1 MSPQAHAVDS
11 RHDNNSSKEKIQSSL
26 HQPNDAEARTSSQ
39 SAEEQ
44 HRSGEEPISGP
55 AVVPLADDAESRGR
69 PGEDARWG
77 RRSRPSRL
85 LVQQRESRRPRE
97 ETRTRNWEKTH
108 FYGFGGNEA
117 EGGKEG
123 GESFNMSH
131 FGSGWRTCVKSLV
144 GLFRQNGR
152 ASDVLKPFFVREY

>member
-1 MSPQAHAVDS
+1 MGTKVSSGSNKNGARPWAHRRTQFHS
-11 RHDNNSSKEKIQSSL
+11 RHDNNSSKEKIESSL

-39 SAEEQ
+39 RAEEQ

-55 AVVPLADDAESRGR
+55 AVVPLTDDAESRGR

-77 RRSRPSRL
+77 RPSRL

-131 FGSGWRTCVKSLV
+131 FGRV
-144 GLFRQNGR
+144 GEL
-152 ASDVLKPFFVREY
+152 A